1 MRLNHKI
8 LLCFYIFLYF
18 RDKQKHKSN
27 CIFILLRRYIK
38 IITQTLKQNQK
49 KTRIKSKKHKIAV
62 KKIITTKK
70 QIYYKPKIMAY
81 KKKQQ
86 EIMTSDNEVIKKTR

>member
-27 CIFILLRRYIK
+27 YIFILLRRYIK

-49 KTRIKSKKHKIAV
+49 K
-62 KKIITTKK
+62 
-70 QIYYKPKIMAY
+70 
-81 KKKQQ
+81 Q
-86 EIMTSDNEVIKKTR
+86 E